1 MEEKKR
7 FPGLILCMCG
17 FLLGSF
23 IPNLIWKTEWHQGT
37 LEAIYYLTS
46 FTASGSVSGIE
57 YLKEIIKF
65 RGSLWSLCMICGFS
79 VFGAPLA
86 VTGLLILGCR
96 IGMVIAVS
104 ILEFGLLGGLYRSRA
119 FVPTISFIY
128 SGMDFFD
135 GTDMGTVHGH
145 LETQRIISCEQKTLF
160 GKNRHICTASVR
172 RNSGRMLSESLDRR
186 KNSGLSEIITGIRQ
200 YSSDIKKLQYFV
212 RVVIKYTICGRIPRK
227 ALILLD
233 FGIKKV

>member
-46 FTASGSVSGIE
+46 FTASGSVSEVE
-57 YLKEIIKF
+57 YLKEIIKL
-65 RGSLWSLCMICGFS
+65 RGSLWGLCMICGFS

-104 ILEFGLLGGLYRSRA
+104 ILEFGLLGGLIGA
-119 FVPTISFIY
+119 
-128 SGMDFFD
+128 G
-135 GTDMGTVHGH
+135 
-145 LETQRIISCEQKTLF
+145 LLF
-160 GKNRHICTASVR
+160 P
-172 RNSGRMLSESLDRR
+172 
-186 KNSGLSEIITGIRQ
+186 Q
-200 YSSDIKKLQYFV
+200 YLLY
-212 RVVIKYTICGRIPRK
+212 IPGW
-227 ALILLD
+227 I
-233 FGIKKV
+233 F

>member
-46 FTASGSVSGIE
+46 FTASGSVSGVE

-79 VFGAPLA
+79 VFGAPLS

-104 ILEFGLLGGLYRSRA
+104 ILEFGLLGGL
-119 FVPTISFIY
+119 I
-128 SGMDFFD
+128 
-135 GTDMGTVHGH
+135 GTGLLFPQYLLYIPGWIFLM
-145 LETQRIISCEQKTLF
+145 EQIWEQSIDIWKHRELF
-160 GKNRHICTASVR
+160 PVN
-172 RNSGRMLSESLDRR
+172 
-186 KNSGLSEIITGIRQ
+186 
-200 YSSDIKKLQYFV
+200 KKRYF
-212 RVVIKYTICGRIPRK
+212 GRIGIS
-227 ALILLD
+227 AFLLSGGILAECYLNPWIVEKILD
-233 FGIKKV
+233 YLK